1 MLFGRIAGELDHLV
15 DAVVQHREA
24 VPLVGQPGARGRA
37 WVAASVLA
45 TEHAVEAVADRL
57 AQRDTA
63 LAASPAAAD
72 RAVGA
77 KEAALGRPLTDGQR
91 RAAQAVV
98 TSGRALDVVVCV
110 AGSGKTT
117 ALEVVRA
124 AYETEGYRVL
134 GTAISGQAVRALQNE
149 AGVASR
155 TIASL
160 VWRLEYGQLALDDR
174 TVILIDEAGMADD
187 QALLKLLAA
196 VDVAGAKAVV
206 IGDPL
211 QLDAVEPG
219 GGLESLI
226 SRHGPAV
233 HVLDDNI
240 RQRDGRASRARAAPR
255 RQRRRGSRLVPAQRP
270 VRGCADTGRSAR
282 RRRRCVGGRSERR
295 PRGGAARLATP
306 RRRRPQ
312 PQGPSAPPRHR
323 RHHRIGAGS
332 ARR

>member
-1 MLFGRIAGELDHLV
+1 MHEIDWPTRKINHRLALVNRRDHQPLRPLTDHERAELARELIGPGGPLAKRKAFTRPDVIRLAGPMLFGRIAGELDHLV

-91 RAAQAVV
+91 HAAQAVV
-98 TSGRALDVVVCV
+98 TSGRALDVVVGV

-134 GTAISGQAVRALQNE
+134 GTAI
-149 AGVASR
+149 
-155 TIASL
+155 
-160 VWRLEYGQLALDDR
+160 
-174 TVILIDEAGMADD
+174 
-187 QALLKLLAA
+187 
-196 VDVAGAKAVV
+196 
-206 IGDPL
+206 
-211 QLDAVEPG
+211 
-219 GGLESLI
+219 
-226 SRHGPAV
+226 
-233 HVLDDNI
+233 
-240 RQRDGRASRARAAPR
+240 
-255 RQRRRGSRLVPAQRP
+255 
-270 VRGCADTGRSAR
+270 TG
-282 RRRRCVGGRSERR
+282 
-295 PRGGAARLATP
+295 
-306 RRRRPQ
+306 
-312 PQGPSAPPRHR
+312 
-323 RHHRIGAGS
+323 
-332 ARR
+332 